1 MNSKDQK
8 AEDSIRRLFP
18 IDLKEKNFFFY
29 HLWLPLLKCNCLTGQ
44 RNPGFCFSALEA
56 PCICFQ
62 LSQRLLIKGVSKV
75 LF

>member
-8 AEDSIRRLFP
+8 AEDSNRRLFP
-18 IDLKEKNFFFY
+18 IDLKKKKIYFDQ
-29 HLWLPLLKCNCLTGQ
+29 LWLPFLKCNCLTGQ

-62 LSQRLLIKGVSKV
+62 LSQHLLIKGVSKV